1 MIMISVDKNR
11 TFLLF
16 PGFMDKTCSENCLLK
31 VAALLN
37 FDWKEIGHRLLKKK
51 QDITDID
58 REEDSEQ
65 LKRDKVLMKWKEQ
78 EGSGATYQKLIDT
91 FKNLRNKDAAEG
103 VQQLAIDGMCSFD
116 I

>member
-31 VAALLN
+31 VALLH
-37 FDWKEIGHRLLKKK
+37 FDWKKIGHRLLKKK